1 MTKEKQKNVDWGML
15 DELVGFHLRR
25 AQSVVFDK
33 FMQVMKDQKV
43 TPGQFGVL
51 TLIEENPGL
60 NQSGLASALGIE
72 RSTMVAVI
80 NMLEDR
86 GLVSRKESPVDRRS
100 YILSLTGQGSELLGI
115 VNNKVRH
122 HEAVITA
129 VLDEQEKET
138 LIRMLKKISGH
149 SS

>member
-1 MTKEKQKNVDWGML
+1 ML

-100 YILSLTGQGSELLGI
+100 YILSLTGRGSELLGI